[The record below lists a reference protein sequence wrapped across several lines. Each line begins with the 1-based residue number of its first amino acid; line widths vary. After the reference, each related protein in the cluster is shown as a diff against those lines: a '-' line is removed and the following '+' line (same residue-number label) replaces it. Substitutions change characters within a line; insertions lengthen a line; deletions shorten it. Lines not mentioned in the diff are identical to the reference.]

1 MTQIK
6 STKLIHS
13 ELTYKTNG
21 FCFKVHYKLGRFKSE
36 RQYCDEME
44 TLLKVNNWR
53 YKREFDLSKINPI
66 ILKGNKVDFY
76 IEDLIIVDFKAK
88 KFITKEDYIQM
99 LRYLESANLQL
110 GIIYNFR
117 NTYLKPKRIIN
128 SKFNLN
134 T

>member
-1 MTQIK
+1 
-6 STKLIHS
+6 
-13 ELTYKTNG
+13 
-21 FCFKVHYKLGRFKSE
+21 
-36 RQYCDEME
+36 ME